1 MDKLIYF
8 KKQISKY
15 KKLSIAEAK
24 ELLILADNTADLK
37 LKEKYTNE
45 VILGTLYKVC
55 NFIESIDFLI
65 DNKEYDMDDIILT
78 FCEVWIK
85 HIKNGELLN
94 VDSFSSVLLT
104 PFLTE
109 VSNLILN
116 EKIDYLEMFHTSKDK
131 LINLFKDY
139 IILKNNGNSEL
150 NDLINNSY
158 INKYIITIF
167 DNIYEKFD
175 FSDEEISRNKIYS
188 FFQILISS
196 GLKERLNKNFV
207 DEHIYEEEI
216 INNKFYSDFNI
227 AVKETLSDYHMDII
241 NKRFGFDV
249 KAKTLEEVASIYGV
263 TKENI
268 RQIEA
273 KALKKLR
280 HTRSIIKF
288 NK

>member
-150 NDLINNSY
+150 NDLINNSH

-196 GLKERLNKNFV
+196 RLKERLNKNFV

>member
-15 KKLSIAEAK
+15 KKLSIDEAK

-150 NDLINNSY
+150 NDLINNSH

>member
-65 DNKEYDMDDIILT
+65 DNKEYDMDDIILS

-150 NDLINNSY
+150 NDLINNSH

>member
-8 KKQISKY
+8 KEQISKY

-104 PFLTE
+104 SFLAE

-150 NDLINNSY
+150 NDLINNSP

-167 DNIYEKFD
+167 YNIYEKFD

-241 NKRFGFDV
+241 NKRFGFDDE
-249 KAKTLEEVASIYGV
+249 AKTLEEVASIYGV
-263 TKENI
+263 TNENI

-280 HTRSIIKF
+280 RTRSIIKF

>member
-55 NFIESIDFLI
+55 NFIEFIDFLI

-150 NDLINNSY
+150 NDLINNSH

-227 AVKETLSDYHMDII
+227 AVKETLSNYHMDII

-249 KAKTLEEVASIYGV
+249 KVKTLEEVASIYGV

>member
-1 MDKLIYF
+1 MKNLF
-8 KKQISKY
+8 
-15 KKLSIAEAK
+15 
-24 ELLILADNTADLK
+24 
-37 LKEKYTNE
+37 
-45 VILGTLYKVC
+45 
-55 NFIESIDFLI
+55 FIFLVESIDFLI

-150 NDLINNSY
+150 NDLINNSH

-227 AVKETLSDYHMDII
+227 AVKETLSDYHMGII
-241 NKRFGFDV
+241 NKRFGFDGE
-249 KAKTLEEVASIYGV
+249 AKTLEEVASTYGV

-280 HTRSIIKF
+280 RTRSIIQFSK
-288 NK
+288 

>member
-150 NDLINNSY
+150 NDLINNSH

>member
-150 NDLINNSY
+150 NDLINNSP

-188 FFQILISS
+188 FFQILILS

-227 AVKETLSDYHMDII
+227 AVKETLSDYHMGII
-241 NKRFGFDV
+241 NKRFGFDGE
-249 KAKTLEEVASIYGV
+249 AKTLEEVASTYGV

-280 HTRSIIKF
+280 RTRSIIQFSK
-288 NK
+288 

>member
-150 NDLINNSY
+150 NDLINNSP

-227 AVKETLSDYHMDII
+227 VVKETLSDYHMDII
-241 NKRFGFDV
+241 NKRFGFDDE
-249 KAKTLEEVASIYGV
+249 AKTLEEVASIYGV
-263 TKENI
+263 TNENI

-280 HTRSIIKF
+280 RTRSIIKF

>member
-24 ELLILADNTADLK
+24 KLLILADNTADLK

-94 VDSFSSVLLT
+94 VDSFSRVLLT

-150 NDLINNSY
+150 NDLINNSP

-216 INNKFYSDFNI
+216 INNKFYSGFNI

-241 NKRFGFDV
+241 NKRFGFDDE
-249 KAKTLEEVASIYGV
+249 AKTLAEVASIYGV
-263 TKENI
+263 TNENI

-280 HTRSIIKF
+280 RTRSIIKF

>member
-8 KKQISKY
+8 KEQISKY

-104 PFLTE
+104 SFLAE

-150 NDLINNSY
+150 NDLINNSP

-241 NKRFGFDV
+241 NKRFGFDDE
-249 KAKTLEEVASIYGV
+249 AKTLEEVASIYGV
-263 TKENI
+263 TNENI

-280 HTRSIIKF
+280 RTRSIIKF

>member
-1 MDKLIYF
+1 MVNNEKI
-8 KKQISKY
+8 KY
-15 KKLSIAEAK
+15 I
-24 ELLILADNTADLK
+24 IK

-150 NDLINNSY
+150 NDLINNSH

>member
-150 NDLINNSY
+150 NDLINNSH

-196 GLKERLNKNFV
+196 RMKERLNKNFV

>member
-94 VDSFSSVLLT
+94 VDSFSSVLLM
-104 PFLTE
+104 PFLAE

-116 EKIDYLEMFHTSKDK
+116 EKIDYLEMFHTSKYK

-150 NDLINNSY
+150 NDLINNSP

-241 NKRFGFDV
+241 NKRFGFDDE
-249 KAKTLEEVASIYGV
+249 AKTLEEVASIYGV
-263 TKENI
+263 TNENI

-280 HTRSIIKF
+280 RTRSIIKF

>member
-150 NDLINNSY
+150 NDLINNSH

-196 GLKERLNKNFV
+196 RVKERLNKNFV